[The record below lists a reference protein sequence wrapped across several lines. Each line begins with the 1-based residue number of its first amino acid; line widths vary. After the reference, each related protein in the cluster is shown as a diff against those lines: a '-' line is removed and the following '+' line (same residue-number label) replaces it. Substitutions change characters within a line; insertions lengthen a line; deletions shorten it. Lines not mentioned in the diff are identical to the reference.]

1 MPKYIELKKAL
12 QRFEEIK
19 KSRTLLKE
27 AVYLDR
33 VMTVLETIPAADV
46 APVVHGR
53 WKGWITPAFYGLDD
67 FGDPIY
73 RDAIFYRCSIC
84 GRKSAI
90 KEKFCPSCG
99 AMMDLEESR

>member
-1 MPKYIELKKAL
+1 MPKYIELEKAL

-27 AVYLDR
+27 AFYLDG
-33 VMTVLETIPAADV
+33 VMTILETIPVADV

-53 WKGWITPAFYGLDD
+53 WEGWITPAFYGLDD
-67 FGDPIY
+67 FGEPIY
-73 RDAIFYRCSIC
+73 RDATFYRCSIC
-84 GRKSAI
+84 SRKSAI

-99 AMMDLEESR
+99 AMMD